1 MADNMKKMIIN
12 KKQKGFTGFDI
23 LVMFVTFIM
32 LPFAFGVYS
41 GAYNLFPELTELF
54 K

>member
-1 MADNMKKMIIN
+1 MKKMTIN

-23 LVMFVTFIM
+23 LVMFVIFIF
-32 LPFAFGVYS
+32 LPFALGVYF
-41 GAYNLFPELTELF
+41 GAYNDFPELTELL